1 MLMFMVIIELYACI
15 YCISTYVDR
24 LLIQNGSHFLLLSI
38 KPFPAACNV
47 EITKDYVQCT
57 LITTNPYHKGHV

>member
-1 MLMFMVIIELYACI
+1 MHAYSYA
-15 YCISTYVDR
+15 YYVDR

-47 EITKDYVQCT
+47 ETTLDYVQCT
-57 LITTNPYHKGHV
+57 LIATNPYHKGHV